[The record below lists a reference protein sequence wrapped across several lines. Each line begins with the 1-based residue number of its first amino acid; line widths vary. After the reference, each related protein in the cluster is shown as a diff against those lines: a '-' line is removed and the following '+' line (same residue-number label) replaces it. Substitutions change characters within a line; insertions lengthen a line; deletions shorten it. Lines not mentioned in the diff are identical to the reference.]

1 MWLSAW
7 SRQLKHIA
15 LCDIMKILI
24 RQGCLFRPLSPQGYV
39 QPLPF
44 DSSAAQGR
52 LHFYVE
58 RRLHVFGNRKVT
70 LHGLRNG
77 CAISLAMVEAGI
89 QSVMDHV
96 GWNTF
101 SMARHYIK
109 LNQVFGSGGARD
121 LLSTMPV
128 DLTNNNRIE
137 DELLVFFSSLVRV
150 LVIYL
155 LTSMHFE

>member
-1 MWLSAW
+1 
-7 SRQLKHIA
+7 
-15 LCDIMKILI
+15 MKIPI
-24 RQGCLFRPLSPQGYV
+24 RRGYLFRPPSPQGFV
-39 QPLPF
+39 QSLPF

-58 RRLHVFGNRKVT
+58 RLPQVFGKRKVT

-77 CAISLAMVEAGI
+77 CAISLAMAGADI

-96 GWNTF
+96 GRKNS

-109 LNQVFGSGGARD
+109 LNQVFSSGGAGD

-128 DLTNNNRIE
+128 NITDIYRRQNDL
-137 DELLVFFSSLVRV
+137 LGFSQA
-150 LVIYL
+150 
-155 LTSMHFE
+155 F